1 MSAQNNN
8 NGTNNNNEQE
18 EREVEAAVGRAYV
31 QVGDG
36 SEDERPPVTTTQDL
50 ETAQPEEAFVATQL
64 DVLAREQEESEGSS
78 TEGTGPSSERSGSL
92 PGMHGIFLKQA
103 ARDLEMAT
111 AMDGGVRQE
120 RMPSWS
126 FTGRLSVPYGNK
138 RGPADPATCA
148 DKSREVA
155 LMCGYHTTVKPWTA
169 GETEAREILGLTK
182 EDSEQVLVL
191 SDCILRHCF
200 RELDTIDQQAWTD

>member
-1 MSAQNNN
+1 M
-8 NGTNNNNEQE
+8 
-18 EREVEAAVGRAYV
+18 
-31 QVGDG
+31 
-36 SEDERPPVTTTQDL
+36 
-50 ETAQPEEAFVATQL
+50 
-64 DVLAREQEESEGSS
+64 
-78 TEGTGPSSERSGSL
+78 SL
-92 PGMHGIFLKQA
+92 PGSRKRVKGLQRKEL
-103 ARDLEMAT
+103 DMAT
-111 AMDGGVRQE
+111 AMEGGVRQE

-148 DKSREVA
+148 DKAREVA

-191 SDCILRHCF
+191 SD
-200 RELDTIDQQAWTD
+200 

>member
-31 QVGDG
+31 K
-36 SEDERPPVTTTQDL
+36 ERPPVTTTQDL
-50 ETAQPEEAFVATQL
+50 ETAQPEEAFAATQL
-64 DVLAREQEESEGSS
+64 DVLAKEQEESEGSS
-78 TEGTGPSSERSGSL
+78 TEGTGPSLEGSGSL

-111 AMDGGVRQE
+111 AMEGGVRQE

-126 FTGRLSVPYGNK
+126 LTGRLPVPYGNK

-155 LMCGYHTTVKPWTA
+155 LICGYHTTVTPWTA

-191 SDCILRHCF
+191 RDCILRALVQE
-200 RELDTIDQQAWTD
+200 RSATP

>member
-8 NGTNNNNEQE
+8 GTSNNNGQE
-18 EREVEAAVGRAYV
+18 EREVEAAVGGAYV
-31 QVGDG
+31 QVGDR
-36 SEDERPPVTTTQDL
+36 SEDGSPPVATIQDL

-64 DVLAREQEESEGSS
+64 DVLAKEQEGSEGSS
-78 TEGTGPSSERSGSL
+78 MEGSGPSSDGSGSL

-148 DKSREVA
+148 DKSWIPHHRD
-155 LMCGYHTTVKPWTA
+155 TVD
-169 GETEAREILGLTK
+169 RRRSR
-182 EDSEQVLVL
+182 SEGDPG
-191 SDCILRHCF
+191 SDEGGQR
-200 RELDTIDQQAWTD
+200 TGVGTS

>member
-1 MSAQNNN
+1 M
-8 NGTNNNNEQE
+8 
-18 EREVEAAVGRAYV
+18 
-31 QVGDG
+31 
-36 SEDERPPVTTTQDL
+36 
-50 ETAQPEEAFVATQL
+50 ATQL

-78 TEGTGPSSERSGSL
+78 TEGTGPSLEGSGSL

-111 AMDGGVRQE
+111 AMEGGVRQE

-148 DKSREVA
+148 DKAREVA
-155 LMCGYHTTVKPWTA
+155 LMCGYHTTVTPWIA
-169 GETEAREILGLTK
+169 GEAEAREILGLTK

-191 SDCILRHCF
+191 RDCILRHCF
-200 RELDTIDQQAWTD
+200 RELDTIEEQEWQAQMSCALKWPGCD

>member
-8 NGTNNNNEQE
+8 RTNNNNEQE

-36 SEDERPPVTTTQDL
+36 SEDERPPVATTQGL

-78 TEGTGPSSERSGSL
+78 MEGTGPSSEGSGSL

-103 ARDLEMAT
+103 ARDLEMAK
-111 AMDGGVRQE
+111 AMEGGVRQE
-120 RMPSWS
+120 RRPSWS
-126 FTGRLSVPYGNK
+126 FTGSCPCRM
-138 RGPADPATCA
+138 ATKG
-148 DKSREVA
+148 DQLIQQHVQTSHGRE
-155 LMCGYHTTVKPWTA
+155 
-169 GETEAREILGLTK
+169 R
-182 EDSEQVLVL
+182 
-191 SDCILRHCF
+191 
-200 RELDTIDQQAWTD
+200 